1 MFSGLS
7 GQDQRSAGLSVE
19 SHLTLSATINWH
31 LSARRIDLSALLRV
45 ILGPAKVADHAPLLD
60 AVSYLHQ
67 AYGDRRRKN
76 GPAAVLHCLRIAAML
91 ARVMPAPTTLDLLGA
106 LLHDKE
112 EDLTREELGDAEWSR
127 LQAEFDRVLAKIDS
141 NHRWFL
147 GERIAL
153 LWRQSSQSY
162 YDYLGVVL
170 SKVRTMPDLL
180 RCKLAD
186 RLDNTM
192 DIAIQRIPTEQNL
205 FFEVAFRMLFLPGYE
220 PIAPEAAVAPDI
232 EACVLLVSQLFKNI
246 VLMSMLREQ
255 HLDRL
260 DDTTA
265 RLFRA
270 LAATSSEQAQ
280 WAVGSLLS
288 APALSYQARRDLL
301 REMMDYC
308 AGGGMRAIQ
317 SKEKGGILD
326 GSFLEY
332 FGHPDDR
339 VRKRQIESLYQDQ
352 PRFIRLLVLYIG
364 MFSSFLAD
372 PQYYLR
378 GIDRTGLH
386 AVG

>member
-1 MFSGLS
+1 MFSTQEHRL
-7 GQDQRSAGLSVE
+7 AGISVE
-19 SHLTLSATINWH
+19 GHLTLSATINWH
-31 LSARRIDLSALLRV
+31 LSARRIDLGALLRV
-45 ILGPAKVADHAPLLD
+45 ILGPAKVSDQAPLLE
-60 AVSYLHQ
+60 ALHYLHL

-106 LLHDKE
+106 FLHDKE
-112 EDLTREELGDAEWSR
+112 EDLTREELGESEWAR
-127 LQAEFDRVLAKIDS
+127 LQNEFARVLEKIDS

-162 YDYLGVVL
+162 FDYLGVVL

-192 DIAIQRIPTEQNL
+192 DIAVQRTPTEQNA
-205 FFEVAFRMLFLPGYE
+205 FFELAFGMLFLPGFQ
-220 PIAPEAAVAPDI
+220 PSPSDGAAVPDV
-232 EACVLLVSQLFKNI
+232 EACVLLVSQLFKNV

-255 HLDRL
+255 HLDHL

-280 WAVGSLLS
+280 WAVAGLLS
-288 APALSYQARRDLL
+288 SPTLGWKARRDLL

-308 AGGGMRAIQ
+308 ASGGMAAVNNR
-317 SKEKGGILD
+317 EKGGLLD
-326 GSFLEY
+326 GTFLEH
-332 FGHPDDR
+332 FAHPDDR
-339 VRKRQIESLYQDQ
+339 VRKQKIETLYQDQ
-352 PRFIRLLVLYIG
+352 PLFIRLLVLYIG
-364 MFSSFLAD
+364 MFASFLAD
-372 PQYYLR
+372 PQYYLH

-386 AVG
+386 PVG

>member
-1 MFSGLS
+1 MLS
-7 GQDQRSAGLSVE
+7 GQDQRLAGISVE
-19 SHLTLSATINWH
+19 GHLALSATINWH
-31 LSARRIDLSALLRV
+31 LSARKMDLGALLRV
-45 ILGPAKVADHAPLLD
+45 ILGPAKVTDHAPLLD
-60 AVSYLHQ
+60 AISYLHQ

-76 GPAAVLHCLRIAAML
+76 GPAAVLHCLRVAAML
-91 ARVMPAPTTLDLLGA
+91 ARVMPAPGTLDLLGA

-112 EDLTREELGDAEWSR
+112 EDLTREELGEAEWDR
-127 LQAEFDRVLAKIDS
+127 LQSEFSRVLDKIDS

-170 SKVRTMPDLL
+170 GKVRTMPDLL

-192 DIAIQRIPTEQNL
+192 DIAIQRTPTEQNA
-205 FFEVAFRMLFLPGYE
+205 FFELAFGMLFLPGYK
-220 PIAPEAAVAPDI
+220 PLVTDGALVPDV
-232 EACVLLVSQLFKNI
+232 EACVLLVSQLFKNV

-270 LAATSSEQAQ
+270 LATSSSEQAQ
-280 WAVGSLLS
+280 WVVAALLS
-288 APALSYQARRDLL
+288 SPALSWQARRELL

-308 AGGGMRAIQ
+308 AGGGMAGINR
-317 SKEKGGILD
+317 KDKGGLLD
-326 GSFLEY
+326 GSFLEH
-332 FGHPDDR
+332 FAHPDDK
-339 VRKRQIESLYQDQ
+339 VRKRQIESLYADQ
-352 PRFIRLLVLYIG
+352 PLFIRLLVLYIG

-372 PQYYLR
+372 PHYYLR
-378 GIDRTGLH
+378 GIDHTGLH
-386 AVG
+386 PVG